1 VEELEADLQAR
12 IDALELSADSVLLV
26 DLPEGQDAVRA
37 TPAGLATVG
46 IGLLENLSANRAN
59 LTYLALCLAGL
70 FLVLRFRSVTRA
82 LLALVP
88 VLLAV
93 GVSSLIVGLSGVSL
107 SPLTT
112 VSGPLVIASCAEF
125 SVLILGRYLEERQR
139 GLSPREASD
148 TAASRTGRAF
158 FTSAVTTICGFAVL
172 IGSALPLLR
181 DFGLAV
187 TLNVTIALLAAL
199 VVMPPL
205 SVWVDERGWLG
216 TQTQGADPIG
226 SVRLA
231 APFPGPQAVGAAV
244 GVVGFA
250 VAGGVVFATADT
262 STGQAS
268 EISYAA
274 TALPTT
280 TTTTTTPPTT
290 VPGDT
295 VPGGS
300 GNNPEDFGTERPA
313 SLVGGILFD
322 ELTALGVPA
331 NQANCAIETVP
342 GGVDNVD
349 TGAVLA
355 GDDAAA
361 APVVQAALDCGIE
374 QETVDAVLT
383 SIRGG

>member
-1 VEELEADLQAR
+1 
-12 IDALELSADSVLLV
+12 
-26 DLPEGQDAVRA
+26 
-37 TPAGLATVG
+37 
-46 IGLLENLSANRAN
+46 
-59 LTYLALCLAGL
+59 
-70 FLVLRFRSVTRA
+70 
-82 LLALVP
+82 
-88 VLLAV
+88 
-93 GVSSLIVGLSGVSL
+93 
-107 SPLTT
+107 

-139 GLSPREASD
+139 GRSPRDATD

-172 IGSALPLLR
+172 IGSSLPLLR
-181 DFGLAV
+181 DFGLIV
-187 TLNVTIALLAAL
+187 TLNVAIALLAAL

-216 TQTQGADPIG
+216 TQDRVAGPID

-231 APFPGPQAVGAAV
+231 AAMPGPQTLGAAV

-250 VAGGVVFATADT
+250 AAGVIVYSAADT
-262 STGQAS
+262 STGEAS
-268 EISYAA
+268 EISYEA
-274 TALPTT
+274 TPLP

-290 VPGDT
+290 VPPTTAPGDT
-295 VPGGS
+295 VPEGPAV
-300 GNNPEDFGTERPA
+300 NPDDFGTERPT

-322 ELTALGVPA
+322 ELTAIGVAP
-331 NQANCAIETVP
+331 NVANCAIESVP

-361 APVVQAALDCGIE
+361 QPVVQAALDCGID
-374 QETVDAVLT
+374 QATVDAVLT